1 MTEPSPW
8 SGLDEDAARR
18 REERRLAAMRA
29 RERRRIYI
37 VIALAVLVLAAL
49 VGLLWPRDGDA
60 VVPGRGE
67 LAIPLVAALLHPA
80 APTGPTGPPSHK
92 PVPVLMYHVIHSPP
106 ASVRYPALYVP
117 PAEFDAQVAAL
128 KRAGYHGVTLD
139 QVRSAWFKGTPLP
152 RKPIVLSFDDGYRSQ
167 FAKAMP
173 ELRRV
178 GWPGVLNLQIDLPPW
193 QGGLTQSAVR
203 AMMAA
208 GWEVDAHTITHPDL
222 TTLDAAALQREVAG
236 SRRIIQHRFG
246 APVNWFCY
254 PAGRYD
260 PTVEAVVKR
269 AGFAGA
275 TTTLPGWATRSEDP
289 YRLPRVR
296 VNGGTSPDALLGEI
310 ASERTAE
317 SIVRRGGRRVAG
329 SFLCARR
336 RRAGPRTTG
345 SRRRWPR

>member
-8 SGLDEDAARR
+8 GRLDEDAARR

-67 LAIPLVAALLHPA
+67 LAIPLVAALFHPA
-80 APTGPTGPPSHK
+80 AATGPTGPPSHK

-139 QVRSAWFKGTPLP
+139 QVHSAWFKGTPLP

-178 GWPGVLNLQIDLPPW
+178 GWPGVLNLQIDLPPS
-193 QGGLTQSAVR
+193 QGGLTQGAVR

-269 AGFAGA
+269 AGFVGA
-275 TTTLPGWATRSEDP
+275 TTTLPGWATRSDDP

-296 VNGGTSPDALLGEI
+296 VNGETSPDALLGEI
-310 ASERTAE
+310 ASERTAAPP
-317 SIVRRGGRRVAG
+317 SPSFGGAG
-329 SFLCARR
+329 GA
-336 RRAGPRTTG
+336 
-345 SRRRWPR
+345 